1 MPTKPITERQ
11 QHWLDHLN
19 SAAANGSSIVEY
31 AKLREL
37 KAKDLYA
44 WKTRLINLGHLP
56 ASHKQRG
63 FVPVVPVV
71 SMGNAASA
79 TLVMP
84 NGFRLEL
91 QGRVDSVLLQD
102 LMNAARQV
110 S

>member
-19 SAAANGSSIVEY
+19 SAAASGSSLVDY
-31 AKLREL
+31 ARAHEL

-44 WKTRLINLGHLP
+44 WKTRLVNLGHLSAP
-56 ASHKQRG
+56 RKHKERS
-63 FVPVVPVV
+63 FVPVVSV
-71 SMGNAASA
+71 GNAASA

-91 QGRVDSVLLQD
+91 QGSVDRALLQD

>member
-11 QHWLDHLN
+11 QYWLDHLN
-19 SAAANGSSIVEY
+19 NAATSGSSLVDY
-31 AKLREL
+31 AKAREL

-56 ASHKQRG
+56 ASRKRKRHN
-63 FVPVVPVV
+63 FVPVVSV
-71 SMGNAASA
+71 GNAASA

-91 QGRVDSVLLQD
+91 QGAVDRALLQD
-102 LMNAARQV
+102 LMNAVRQV

>member
-1 MPTKPITERQ
+1 MPITERQ
-11 QHWLDHLN
+11 QYWLDHLKQ
-19 SAAANGSSIVEY
+19 AAANGNSLVEY

-44 WKTRLINLGHLP
+44 WKTRLINLSHLP
-56 ASHKQRG
+56 ASHKRKQRG
-63 FVPVVPVV
+63 FVPVVSV
-71 SMGNAASA
+71 AKLASA

-91 QGRVDSVLLQD
+91 QGSVDRALLQD

>member
-11 QHWLDHLN
+11 HHWLDHLN
-19 SAAANGSSIVEY
+19 SAAANGSSLVEY

-44 WKTRLINLGHLP
+44 WNTRLINLGHLP
-56 ASHKQRG
+56 ASRKPKQRG
-63 FVPVVPVV
+63 FVPVV

-91 QGRVDSVLLQD
+91 QGSVDSVLLQD

>member
-1 MPTKPITERQ
+1 MPITERQ
-11 QHWLDHLN
+11 QYWLDHLN
-19 SAAANGSSIVEY
+19 HATANGNSLIEY
-31 AKLREL
+31 ARLHEL

-56 ASHKQRG
+56 ASHKRKQRG
-63 FVPVVPVV
+63 FVPVVPV
-71 SMGNAASA
+71 AKLASA

-91 QGRVDSVLLQD
+91 QGSVDRALLQD

>member
-1 MPTKPITERQ
+1 MPSKPITERQ

-19 SAAANGSSIVEY
+19 SAAANGSSLVEY

-56 ASHKQRG
+56 ASRKQRG
-63 FVPVVPVV
+63 FVPVV

-102 LMNAARQV
+102 LINAARQV

>member
-11 QHWLDHLN
+11 QYWLDHLKH
-19 SAAANGSSIVEY
+19 ATANGNSLVEY
-31 AKLREL
+31 AKVREL

-44 WKTRLINLGHLP
+44 WKTRLIGLGHLP
-56 ASHKQRG
+56 ASRKRKQRG
-63 FVPVVPVV
+63 FVPVVSV
-71 SMGNAASA
+71 AKLASA

-91 QGRVDSVLLQD
+91 QGSVDRALLQD
-102 LMNAARQV
+102 LMTAARQV

>member
-1 MPTKPITERQ
+1 MSIIPITARQ
-11 QHWLDHLN
+11 QYWLDHLN
-19 SAAANGSSIVEY
+19 SAAANGSSLVAY
-31 AKLREL
+31 AKTHEI

-44 WKTRLINLGHLP
+44 WKTRLIDLGHLP
-56 ASHKQRG
+56 ASRKRKARG
-63 FVPVVPVV
+63 FVPVV

-91 QGRVDSVLLQD
+91 QGNVDRALLQD
-102 LMNAARQV
+102 LVQVARQV